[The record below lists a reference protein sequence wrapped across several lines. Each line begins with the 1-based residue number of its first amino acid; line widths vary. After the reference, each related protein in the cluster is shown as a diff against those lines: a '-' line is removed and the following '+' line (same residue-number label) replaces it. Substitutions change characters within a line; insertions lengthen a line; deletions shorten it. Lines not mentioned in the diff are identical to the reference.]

1 MTTTSQL
8 NNNGTRHISTE
19 KFGRVE
25 IRTGEPVPSKQVLNR
40 RTRTGKYGD
49 LSSILDSLKIG
60 ESFTITALSKKEYI
74 AMIAHLSAY
83 GRKVRRTFTQR
94 RASTDKGCLK
104 FSIWRMRYAE
114 PEKRRPKG
122 AGAPSRSLIT
132 SIRRSTS
139 STGAP
144 LLLVNEETE

>member
-8 NNNGTRHISTE
+8 KNNGTRHISTE

-25 IRTGEPVPSKQVLNR
+25 IRTDEPVPSKQMLNR
-40 RTRTGKYGD
+40 RTPAGKHDD
-49 LSSILDSLKIG
+49 LSRVLDALKIG
-60 ESFTITALSKKEYI
+60 DSFTVTANNQKEYV
-74 AMIAHLSAY
+74 AMIAHLSSY
-83 GRKVRRTFTQR
+83 GRKAKRTFTQR
-94 RASTDKGCLK
+94 RASTKKDCFK
-104 FSIWRMRYAE
+104 FSIWRLRYNR
-114 PEKRRPKG
+114 PEKRRSKG

-144 LLLVNEETE
+144 VLLVNEEAQ

>member
-1 MTTTSQL
+1 MTTTSQQS
-8 NNNGTRHISTE
+8 NNGTRHISTE

-40 RTRTGKYGD
+40 RTRAGKYGD

-60 ESFTITALSKKEYI
+60 ESFTITASSKKEYI

-94 RASTDKGCLK
+94 RASADKGCLK
-104 FSIWRMRYAE
+104 FSVWRMRCDHIAAAE
-114 PEKRRPKG
+114 AAEAAEVR
-122 AGAPSRSLIT
+122 AE
-132 SIRRSTS
+132 IRRSTS

-144 LLLVNEETE
+144 LLLVNEETG